1 MPSRRRSAEPSPR
14 LLALLGA
21 GDAGTADPAAAPRG
35 PGEPWLP
42 QREWL
47 LGQDA
52 DPSGPAAAGG
62 RDRPAGERRAPV
74 PSRPA
79 PTRTAPPG
87 RHRRPRPPG
96 PALLTVPKAL
106 AGARLSAPRAAVLGM
121 VLVVVLAVAVFGVRV
136 AWARAASA
144 PQPVERTAAAERGT
158 SVVSRTSGPGGFG
171 DGAGAAAARGTGPA
185 GAAATGATS
194 TARGVVV
201 HVVGQVRRPGL
212 VVLATG
218 GRVGDAL
225 AKAGGALPGADLTA
239 LNLARPLV
247 DGEQVRVPKPGEA
260 PPPAPP
266 GPSGGAGGEGAAA
279 TGPVNL
285 NTASAAALEELPGV
299 GPVLAQRIVDW
310 RTEHGRFTSV
320 DELGEVSGIGEK
332 MFAQLQD
339 KVTV

>member
-1 MPSRRRSAEPSPR
+1 
-14 LLALLGA
+14 
-21 GDAGTADPAAAPRG
+21 
-35 PGEPWLP
+35 
-42 QREWL
+42 
-47 LGQDA
+47 
-52 DPSGPAAAGG
+52 
-62 RDRPAGERRAPV
+62 
-74 PSRPA
+74 
-79 PTRTAPPG
+79 
-87 RHRRPRPPG
+87 
-96 PALLTVPKAL
+96 
-106 AGARLSAPRAAVLGM
+106 M

-171 DGAGAAAARGTGPA
+171 DAAGSAAARGTGPA

-212 VVLATG
+212 VVLPTG

-247 DGEQVRVPKPGEA
+247 DGEQVRVPRPGEA

-266 GPSGGAGGEGAAA
+266 GPSGGSGGGGAGA

>member
-1 MPSRRRSAEPSPR
+1 
-14 LLALLGA
+14 
-21 GDAGTADPAAAPRG
+21 
-35 PGEPWLP
+35 
-42 QREWL
+42 
-47 LGQDA
+47 
-52 DPSGPAAAGG
+52 
-62 RDRPAGERRAPV
+62 
-74 PSRPA
+74 
-79 PTRTAPPG
+79 
-87 RHRRPRPPG
+87 
-96 PALLTVPKAL
+96 
-106 AGARLSAPRAAVLGM
+106 M
-121 VLVVVLAVAVFGVRV
+121 VLVVVLAVGIVGVRV

-144 PQPVERTAAAERGT
+144 PQPVERSATADRGS
-158 SVVSRTSGPGGFG
+158 SVASRTAGPGGFG
-171 DGAGAAAARGTGPA
+171 DGAQGAAVRGGRAAV
-185 GAAATGATS
+185 TGAVGTAS
-194 TARGVVV
+194 TAPGVVV

-212 VVLATG
+212 VVLPAG

-266 GPSGGAGGEGAAA
+266 GPSGSSGGGGAGG
-279 TGPVNL
+279 TSGPVNL
-285 NTASAAALEELPGV
+285 NTASAGALEELPGV